1 MYVAAAL
8 QLGVFGEDEVK
19 TLSVMEGDSVT
30 LNPDPTKMKGFFQM
44 VWRFGDNGPS
54 IAEIDESKISYKE
67 DERFK
72 NRLQLNQTGSLTIKN
87 IRTKHSQ
94 LYKAEIDRNEGQL
107 YMKFIVTVNEPP
119 LVIDAGEAETKSVS
133 VKEGYSVTLQTD
145 ITELQGDEL
154 IVWRFGDEGKLIAKS
169 DIEAKSP
176 PLYENTDERF
186 RDRLQ
191 LNDQTGSLTIKN
203 MRNTDSGL
211 YRVKISSS
219 KQMINKKFIVTVIGT
234 GLSPGAVAGI
244 VVLLVLAAAAAAVF
258 GVFYYRHKISELERQ
273 KSITV
278 KTITDVEG
286 SDVTLH
292 TGIEINKD
300 VRLLWL
306 FEDTNS
312 LIADIKGGTEDI
324 FIYDIGRF
332 RDRLKLDKKTGD
344 LTITNTTTYHTG
356 LYKLKINSDEAS
368 TYRKFNVFVRA
379 QIKEETPTYKQEGL
393 ELDETGSLTITN
405 ITAEHAGIYELMTSR
420 RTSYRKFK
428 LVVCD
433 ELVPA
438 TKGGSV
444 TLKAGLPEIQ
454 KNDQIL
460 WMFEGHDFPIAEIKG
475 GTGETPTYDDGP
487 DGRFKDKL
495 KLDMKTGDLTITNIT
510 AEHGGRYKLLTSSGN
525 RATSKRFDVSVREK
539 QVDESEMVLLDE
551 EDPDVVNEGKEKW
564 SPGAWSKRVVPSL
577 ISHSPA
583 PRVGPMCPL
592 SQPVLNPVASNTA
605 AWCNVTVKTP
615 KIPEP
620 EEMPLNRG
628 LTSVVVSRVER
639 ALVIHSHHL
648 QSLPDLGLKPTT
660 FRLQA

>member
-1 MYVAAAL
+1 MKITMKNTLRLFQIVL
-8 QLGVFGEDEVK
+8 LTCGVFGEDEVK

-273 KSITV
+273 KM

-368 TYRKFNVFVRA
+368 TYRKFNVFVREMTRFINKGKSFTLFTAAEIQEDDHILCTFEKCLIA

-551 EDPDVVNEGKEKW
+551 EDPDVVNE
-564 SPGAWSKRVVPSL
+564 VISL
-577 ISHSPA
+577 R
-583 PRVGPMCPL
+583 PR
-592 SQPVLNPVASNTA
+592 
-605 AWCNVTVKTP
+605 
-615 KIPEP
+615 
-620 EEMPLNRG
+620 
-628 LTSVVVSRVER
+628 
-639 ALVIHSHHL
+639 
-648 QSLPDLGLKPTT
+648 
-660 FRLQA
+660 

>member
-1 MYVAAAL
+1 MKITMKNTLRLFQIVL
-8 QLGVFGEDEVK
+8 LTCGVFGEDEVK

-368 TYRKFNVFVRA
+368 TYRKFNVFVREMTRFINKGKSFTLFTAAEIQEDDHILCTFEKCLIA

-551 EDPDVVNEGKEKW
+551 EDPDVVNE
-564 SPGAWSKRVVPSL
+564 VISL
-577 ISHSPA
+577 R
-583 PRVGPMCPL
+583 PR
-592 SQPVLNPVASNTA
+592 
-605 AWCNVTVKTP
+605 
-615 KIPEP
+615 
-620 EEMPLNRG
+620 
-628 LTSVVVSRVER
+628 
-639 ALVIHSHHL
+639 
-648 QSLPDLGLKPTT
+648 
-660 FRLQA
+660 

>member
-1 MYVAAAL
+1 
-8 QLGVFGEDEVK
+8 
-19 TLSVMEGDSVT
+19 MEGDSVT

-368 TYRKFNVFVRA
+368 TYRKFNVFVREMTRFINKGKSFTLFTAAEIQEDDHILCTFEKCLIA

-551 EDPDVVNEGKEKW
+551 EDPDVVNE
-564 SPGAWSKRVVPSL
+564 VISL
-577 ISHSPA
+577 R
-583 PRVGPMCPL
+583 PR
-592 SQPVLNPVASNTA
+592 
-605 AWCNVTVKTP
+605 
-615 KIPEP
+615 
-620 EEMPLNRG
+620 
-628 LTSVVVSRVER
+628 
-639 ALVIHSHHL
+639 
-648 QSLPDLGLKPTT
+648 
-660 FRLQA
+660 